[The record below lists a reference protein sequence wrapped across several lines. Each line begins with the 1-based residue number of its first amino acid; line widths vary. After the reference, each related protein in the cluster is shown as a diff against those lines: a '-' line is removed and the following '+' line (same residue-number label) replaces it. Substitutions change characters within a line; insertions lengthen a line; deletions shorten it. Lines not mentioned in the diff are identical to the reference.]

1 MQNEIYAL
9 KTILDTIS
17 KYKKPDAKKRL
28 IFDQGPVDG
37 ISSKWIISFF
47 LSLPV
52 LEYAGIFNPWMFNML
67 GIAQSIIFF
76 IVFLSMVMIVVIA
89 LTFINNNKVI
99 RQITPSWKNYFPEI
113 DLKMVLS
120 SGASPYKDFFKHYSP
135 AFVEGLND
143 KELYAHLKDAFS
155 TMEDENKDLL
165 DAISNDRSRQI

>member
-1 MQNEIYAL
+1 MKNETYAL

-17 KYKKPDAKKRL
+17 TYKKPDAKKRL

-37 ISSKWIISFF
+37 ISSKWIIAFF
-47 LSLPV
+47 LSLPL

-76 IVFLSMVMIVVIA
+76 VVFLSMVMIMVIA

-99 RQITPSWKNYFPEI
+99 RQITPSWKKYFPEI
-113 DLKMVLS
+113 DLRMVLS
-120 SGASPYKDFFKHYSP
+120 SGASPYRDFFKHYS
-135 AFVEGLND
+135 AALVEDLSD
-143 KELYAHLKDAFS
+143 EELYIHLKQAFS

-165 DAISNDRSRQI
+165 DAISNDRSR

>member
-1 MQNEIYAL
+1 MQNEIYTL

-28 IFDQGPVDG
+28 IFDQGPVGG
-37 ISSKWIISFF
+37 ISSKWIILFF
-47 LSLPV
+47 LFLPV
-52 LEYAGIFNPWMFNML
+52 LEYAAIFNPWMFNML

-76 IVFLSMVMIVVIA
+76 VVFLSMVMIMVIA

-99 RQITPSWKNYFPEI
+99 RQITPSWKKYFPEI

-120 SGASPYKDFFKHYSP
+120 SGASPYKDFFKHYS
-135 AFVEGLND
+135 AALVEGLSD

-155 TMEDENKDLL
+155 AMEDENRDLL